1 MAMTLAG
8 MRSLLESNPSQVFET
23 LAHVN
28 LYKSPE
34 AESLVTQAAAGRRFW
49 VEAAPA
55 GSEPG
60 EKAEAKA
67 GEKALY
73 VRICE
78 DDYPGW
84 LLVSDL
90 EKVAVASGDRSDVPI
105 ESRAAVEARLP
116 KVLEFVRAALMIPN
130 EYLWGGTVAP
140 HYDCSGLM
148 QAAFWGAG
156 VWLPRDAYQQEA
168 FLEAL
173 PVTVEALAAGD
184 YSLLTAGDLVF
195 FGTSERA
202 THVGVYVGD
211 GCYIHSSGKEM
222 GRNGIAVDR
231 LTADVEAPQVSR
243 GYFEIFRGAGRVVK
257 SYRGG
262 QEFAARKP

>member
-1 MAMTLAG
+1 MGMTLVG

-28 LYKSPE
+28 LYKSPG
-34 AESLVTQAAAGRRFW
+34 AESLVTQAAAGRRFT

-55 GSEPG
+55 GSE
-60 EKAEAKA
+60 AED
-67 GEKALY
+67 KALY
-73 VRICE
+73 VRLCE

-84 LLVSDL
+84 VLVSDL
-90 EKVAVASGDRSDVPI
+90 ENVAVASGDDSDSGVDG
-105 ESRAAVEARLP
+105 RAAVEACLP
-116 KVLEFVRAALMIPN
+116 KVLAFIREALMTPN

-148 QAAFWGAG
+148 QAAFWSEG

-173 PVTVEALAAGD
+173 PVTGEALAAGD

-195 FGTSERA
+195 FGTLEKA
-202 THVGVYVGD
+202 THVGMYVGE
-211 GCYIHSSGKEM
+211 GCYIHSSGKDM
-222 GRNGIAVDR
+222 GRNGIGVDR
-231 LTADVEAPQVSR
+231 LTADVDAPAVSR
-243 GYFEIFRGAGRVVK
+243 GYFKTFRGVGRVVK

-262 QEFAARKP
+262 QEFAVRKT